1 MAALDQFLKEAVPAV
16 VYDESF
22 LDVLEDHLTYFRT
35 AAKTITLSVSPAQA
49 DVYKF
54 DLAGLL
60 NELNVPVRLHWLT
73 MRMND
78 YTSMTSNDET
88 LTQLLVPD
96 ANMFDTI
103 QSVHQAALVKA
114 AAAVQ

>member
-1 MAALDQFLKEAVPAV
+1 MATLDQFLKEAVPAV

-35 AAKTITLSVSPAQA
+35 STKTTTVSVSPAQA
-49 DVYKF
+49 DVYTF
-54 DLAGLL
+54 DLAALL

-78 YTSMTSNDET
+78 YTSMFENDAT
-88 LTQLLVPD
+88 LTQLMVPD
-96 ANMFDTI
+96 LNMFDKLV
-103 QSVHQAALVKA
+103 SVHQAALVKA